1 MSVKTPKD
9 RSLEISYLMG
19 RFHSEHLVRVYRL
32 FEGDLP
38 AAIVFATVAQHN
50 LQRFYDE
57 IARHSDA
64 GFDELVESSQHL
76 AHLRHCNALS
86 VSASTG
92 VPRETVRRK
101 VRMLEVLQQLLRP
114 GMRVAD
120 IACGEG
126 IGACHLAAAGGHDIH
141 YRGIDLDPEAC
152 AVARGVLGDLP
163 ALAGSAVLE
172 PGLSAGMRWNTG
184 AQVRLEP
191 GLSVSWYPG
200 IPLTLETGFRWT
212 AGMTP
217 DAGWTSEWM
226 VTVAAAGALGG
237 VLLFT
242 GAGSCGHLT
251 SWQL

>member
-19 RFHSEHLVRVYRL
+19 RFHSEHLVRVYHL

-86 VSASTG
+86 VSAATG

-101 VRMLEVLQQLLRP
+101 VRMLEKKGWLKVGERGELLIAPRIGKQFASFDRETSRQFEKYARQVLKLI
-114 GMRVAD
+114 D
-120 IACGEG
+120 E
-126 IGACHLAAAGGHDIH
+126 
-141 YRGIDLDPEAC
+141 RGQR
-152 AVARGVLGDLP
+152 AR
-163 ALAGSAVLE
+163 
-172 PGLSAGMRWNTG
+172 
-184 AQVRLEP
+184 
-191 GLSVSWYPG
+191 
-200 IPLTLETGFRWT
+200 
-212 AGMTP
+212 
-217 DAGWTSEWM
+217 
-226 VTVAAAGALGG
+226 
-237 VLLFT
+237 
-242 GAGSCGHLT
+242 
-251 SWQL
+251 